1 MVSSRG
7 ILSLIILWMQPSSP
21 QRRRII
27 KIPRHPISVIFLAP
41 LGIKIL
47 LSYERNVFL
56 IFLEV

>member
-7 ILSLIILWMQPSSP
+7 ILSLIILWMQPGSP
-21 QRRRII
+21 QRQRII
-27 KIPRHPISVIFLAP
+27 KIPGHPISVIFLAP